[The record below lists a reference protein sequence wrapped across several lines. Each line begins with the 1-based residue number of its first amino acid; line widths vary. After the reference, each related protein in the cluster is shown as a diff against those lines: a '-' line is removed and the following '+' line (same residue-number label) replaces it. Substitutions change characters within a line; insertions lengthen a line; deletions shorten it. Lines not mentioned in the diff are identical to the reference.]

1 MHKHVV
7 TGFLAFIVMLAAKA
21 ETPQLLCLDSK
32 NTVEETQCLNKE
44 LDRANKVLAEYL
56 ATAQAQI
63 NKQNSGKP
71 QIAATQET
79 WLKYRQAQ
87 CGDVYTYEEA
97 GTYRYRADLECEIE
111 ATRSRTHEIWS
122 AYMRTF
128 GTSLPL
134 LPEPGPVRNS
144 VCGARIRS

>member
-1 MHKHVV
+1 MHRFVV
-7 TGFLAFIVMLAAKA
+7 AGFLSCVVMLAAKA
-21 ETPQLLCLDSK
+21 GTPQLLCLDSK
-32 NTVEETQCLNKE
+32 NTLEETQCLNKE
-44 LDRANKVLAEYL
+44 LDKANKVLAEYL

-71 QIAATQET
+71 QIAATQEA
-79 WLKYRQAQ
+79 WLKYRQAH

-134 LPEPGPVRNS
+134 LPEP
-144 VCGARIRS
+144 

>member
-1 MHKHVV
+1 MN
-7 TGFLAFIVMLAAKA
+7 AARA
-21 ETPQLLCLDSK
+21 EKPQLLCLNTK
-32 NTVEETQCLNKE
+32 NTIEETQCLSQELNKE
-44 LDRANKVLAEYL
+44 NGVLAKYL
-56 ATAQAQI
+56 ATAQEQI

-71 QIAATQET
+71 QIAAAQEA

-87 CGDVYTYEEA
+87 CADVYTYEEA

-134 LPEPGPVRNS
+134 LPEP
-144 VCGARIRS
+144 

>member
-1 MHKHVV
+1 MLRYAV
-7 TGFLAFIVMLAAKA
+7 TCSLFFVVMLEAKA
-21 ETPQLLCLDSK
+21 EKPQLLCLDAK
-32 NTVEETQCLNKE
+32 NTVEETQCLNQE
-44 LDRANKVLAEYL
+44 LDKANKILTEYL
-56 ATAQAQI
+56 TTAQAQI

-71 QIAATQET
+71 QLSTTQEA
-79 WLKYRQAQ
+79 WLKYREAQ

-134 LPEPGPVRNS
+134 LPEP
-144 VCGARIRS
+144 